1 MSVHMSEKIFL
12 TKQKKEVVITSF
24 IEFSFLLADL
34 LVTHVRIYPTYL
46 KEKKNLTEIQIT

>member
-1 MSVHMSEKIFL
+1 MSEKFFL

-34 LVTHVRIYPTYL
+34 LVTHVYTPSIWKKKRI
-46 KEKKNLTEIQIT
+46 